1 MDANK
6 RVEALEGEFKLI
18 KGELKQTLASVRD
31 YLLSLKLPPP
41 GDVALL
47 NAIDGEDKQ
56 TIVMSGALDHS
67 SDVSYTQPTA
77 TPVTGG
83 AGASPAAGEVV
94 DSPAAGARG
103 TPAAESSP
111 GSPAY
116 QPVVPGESVATEAGL
131 LESPEGYVGLEG
143 VGRTRN
149 EDMLE
154 RHGRRTGGEFIEEV
168 DQSTPRVNLL
178 SNLIRWVANAKKEVG
193 AEQLTT
199 FLEVYGISGH
209 LSPELKEIIL
219 HLVEITE
226 PGSADASAA
235 DIWSRLILE
244 LHGILTGGDAPLHI
258 VKPLWAD
265 DEGGAET
272 GDKPEEKPGDKPLKL
287 KLMLTDGG
295 TNREF
300 SIDLNPEAG
309 GESSLR
315 RPSTTSDNK

>member
-56 TIVMSGALDHS
+56 TIVMSGALDHR
-67 SDVSYTQPTA
+67 SDVSYTQPPPP
-77 TPVTGG
+77 PVIGD

-94 DSPAAGARG
+94 DSPAAV
-103 TPAAESSP
+103 ESSP
-111 GSPAY
+111 GSLAY
-116 QPVVPGESVATEAGL
+116 QPVASDESVAPEAGL
-131 LESPEGYVGLEG
+131 LESPEGYVGLE
-143 VGRTRN
+143 RR
-149 EDMLE
+149 
-154 RHGRRTGGEFIEEV
+154 GRRIGEEFREEV

-193 AEQLTT
+193 TEQLTT

-226 PGSADASAA
+226 PSSADASAA

-258 VKPLWAD
+258 VKPLWTG

-272 GDKPEEKPGDKPLKL
+272 EDKPEEKPGDKPLKL
-287 KLMLTDGG
+287 KLMLSGGG
-295 TNREF
+295 TDREF

-309 GESSLR
+309 REGSPR
-315 RPSTTSDNK
+315 RPSTTSENK